1 MINDGCSLMD
11 SQQDLLAVK
20 WQEVKSQS
28 DSPLIRWSVLAIAV
42 IVIWVW
48 VVEPIQIWTKDLQ
61 DQVERNADKAAR
73 LLALE
78 KNADHWLTAQQEAR
92 LALAEA
98 EQVMFVSSS
107 NTQSQASIQSSL
119 LELAE
124 SRNLNLESRKL
135 IEAETM
141 QPIGTRLGIE
151 VGLRGELVDLLYFM
165 DDVSHHEKLFVI
177 DRWIIQIERN
187 KKAYARFTLA
197 GLRPGVI
204 EVQPD
209 G

>member
-1 MINDGCSLMD
+1 MD

-48 VVEPIQIWTKDLQ
+48 VVEPLQIWTKDLQ

-78 KNADHWLTAQQEAR
+78 KNADQWLTAQQEAR

-98 EQVMFVSSS
+98 EQVMFVSLS

-165 DDVSHHEKLFVI
+165 DDVSHSEKLFVI

-187 KKAYARFTLA
+187 KKAYARFTLS
-197 GLRPGVI
+197 GLRPGAI

>member
-1 MINDGCSLMD
+1 MD
-11 SQQDLLAVK
+11 IQQALLAGK
-20 WQEVKSQS
+20 WAEIKSQS
-28 DSPLIRWSVLAIAV
+28 DSPLVRWSVLAIAV

-48 VVEPIQIWTKDLQ
+48 VVEPLQIWTTDLQ
-61 DQVERNADKAAR
+61 AQVARNADKATR

-78 KNADHWLTAQQEAR
+78 KNVDHWLTAQQEAR
-92 LALAEA
+92 LALADA
-98 EQVMFVSSS
+98 KQAMFVSSS
-107 NTQSQASIQSSL
+107 NTQSQASIQSL
-119 LELAE
+119 LLALAE

-135 IEAETM
+135 IEAEVLP
-141 QPIGTRLGIE
+141 PIGTRLGIE
-151 VGLRGELVDLLYFM
+151 VGLRGELVDLLHFM
-165 DDVSHHEKLFVI
+165 DDVSRNEKLFVI
-177 DRWIIQIERN
+177 DRWLIQMERN

>member
-1 MINDGCSLMD
+1 MD
-11 SQQDLLAVK
+11 SRQNLLTVK

-28 DSPLIRWSVLAIAV
+28 DSSLIRWSVLAIAF

-48 VVEPIQIWTKDLQ
+48 VVEPLQTWTKDLQ
-61 DQVERNADKAAR
+61 GQVDRNADKAAR
-73 LLALE
+73 LLVLE
-78 KNADHWLTAQQEAR
+78 QNADRWLAAQQEAR

-98 EQVMFVSSS
+98 EQLMFVSSS

-124 SRNLNLESRKL
+124 SRNLSLESRKL

-141 QPIGTRLGIE
+141 QQIGTRLGIE

-165 DDVSHHEKLFVI
+165 DDVSRNEKLFVI

-187 KKAYARFTLA
+187 KKAYA
-197 GLRPGVI
+197 
-204 EVQPD
+204 
-209 G
+209 

>member
-1 MINDGCSLMD
+1 MD

-48 VVEPIQIWTKDLQ
+48 VVEPLQIWTKDLQ
-61 DQVERNADKAAR
+61 DQVERNAGKAAR

-78 KNADHWLTAQQEAR
+78 KNADQWLTAQQEAR

-98 EQVMFVSSS
+98 EQIMFVSLS

-165 DDVSHHEKLFVI
+165 DDVSHSEKLFVI

-197 GLRPGVI
+197 GLRPGAI

>member
-1 MINDGCSLMD
+1 MD

-28 DSPLIRWSVLAIAV
+28 DSPLIRWSVLGIAV

-48 VVEPIQIWTKDLQ
+48 VVEPLQIWTKDLQ

-78 KNADHWLTAQQEAR
+78 KNAGHWLTAQQEAR

-98 EQVMFVSSS
+98 EQDMFVSSS

-165 DDVSHHEKLFVI
+165 DDVSHSEKLFVI

-187 KKAYARFTLA
+187 KKAYARFTLS
-197 GLRPGVI
+197 GLRPGAI

>member
-1 MINDGCSLMD
+1 MD
-11 SQQDLLAVK
+11 IQQDLLAVK
-20 WQEVKSQS
+20 WTEIKSQS
-28 DSPLIRWSVLAIAV
+28 DSPVVRWSVLAIAV

-48 VVEPIQIWTKDLQ
+48 VVEPLQIWTTDLQ
-61 DQVERNADKAAR
+61 AQVTRNADKATR

-78 KNADHWLTAQQEAR
+78 KNVDHWLTAQQEAR
-92 LALAEA
+92 LALADA
-98 EQVMFVSSS
+98 KQAMFVSSS
-107 NTQSQASIQSSL
+107 NTQSQASIQSL
-119 LELAE
+119 LLALAE

-135 IEAETM
+135 IEAEVLP
-141 QPIGTRLGIE
+141 PIGTRLGIE
-151 VGLRGELVDLLYFM
+151 VGLRGELVDLLHFM
-165 DDVSHHEKLFVI
+165 DDVSRNEKLFVI
-177 DRWIIQIERN
+177 DRWLIQMERN

>member
-1 MINDGCSLMD
+1 MD

-48 VVEPIQIWTKDLQ
+48 VVEPLQIWTKDLQ

-78 KNADHWLTAQQEAR
+78 KNADQWLTAQQEAR

-98 EQVMFVSSS
+98 EQVMFVSLS

-135 IEAETM
+135 IEAETI

-151 VGLRGELVDLLYFM
+151 VGLRGELADLLYFM
-165 DDVSHHEKLFVI
+165 DDVSHSEKLFVI

-187 KKAYARFTLA
+187 KKAYARFTLS
-197 GLRPGVI
+197 GLRPGAI

>member
-1 MINDGCSLMD
+1 MD

-48 VVEPIQIWTKDLQ
+48 VVEPLQIWTKDLQ

-78 KNADHWLTAQQEAR
+78 KNADQWLTAQQEAR

-98 EQVMFVSSS
+98 EHIMFVSLS

-165 DDVSHHEKLFVI
+165 DDVSRSEKLFVI

-197 GLRPGVI
+197 GLRPGAI

>member
-1 MINDGCSLMD
+1 MD
-11 SQQDLLAVK
+11 IQQDLLAVK
-20 WQEVKSQS
+20 WTEIKSQS
-28 DSPLIRWSVLAIAV
+28 DSPVVRWSVLAIAV

-48 VVEPIQIWTKDLQ
+48 VVEPLQIWTTDLQ
-61 DQVERNADKAAR
+61 AQVARNADKATR

-78 KNADHWLTAQQEAR
+78 KNVDHWLTAQEEAR
-92 LALAEA
+92 LALADA
-98 EQVMFVSSS
+98 KQAMFVSSS
-107 NTQSQASIQSSL
+107 NTQSQASIQSL
-119 LELAE
+119 LLALAE

-135 IEAETM
+135 IEAEVLP
-141 QPIGTRLGIE
+141 PIGTRLGIE
-151 VGLRGELVDLLYFM
+151 VGLRGELVDLLHFM
-165 DDVSHHEKLFVI
+165 DDVSRNEKLFVI
-177 DRWIIQIERN
+177 DRWLIQMERN

>member
-1 MINDGCSLMD
+1 M
-11 SQQDLLAVK
+11 K
-20 WQEVKSQS
+20 WTEIKSQS
-28 DSPLIRWSVLAIAV
+28 DSPVVRWSVLAIAV

-48 VVEPIQIWTKDLQ
+48 VVEPLQIWTTDLQ
-61 DQVERNADKAAR
+61 AQVARNADKATR

-78 KNADHWLTAQQEAR
+78 KNVDHWLTAQQEAR
-92 LALAEA
+92 LALADA
-98 EQVMFVSSS
+98 KQAMFVSSS
-107 NTQSQASIQSSL
+107 NTQSQASIQSL
-119 LELAE
+119 LLALAE

-135 IEAETM
+135 IEAEVLP
-141 QPIGTRLGIE
+141 PIGTRLGIE
-151 VGLRGELVDLLYFM
+151 VGLRGELVDLLHFM
-165 DDVSHHEKLFVI
+165 DDVSRNEKLFVI
-177 DRWIIQIERN
+177 DRWLIQMERN

>member
-1 MINDGCSLMD
+1 MD

-48 VVEPIQIWTKDLQ
+48 VVEPLQIWTKDLQ

-78 KNADHWLTAQQEAR
+78 KNADQWLTAQQEAR

-98 EQVMFVSSS
+98 EQVMFVSLS

-165 DDVSHHEKLFVI
+165 DDVSHSEKLFVI

-197 GLRPGVI
+197 GLRPGAI

>member
-1 MINDGCSLMD
+1 MD
-11 SQQDLLAVK
+11 IQQDLLAVK
-20 WQEVKSQS
+20 WTEIKSQS
-28 DSPLIRWSVLAIAV
+28 DSPVVRWSVLAIAV

-48 VVEPIQIWTKDLQ
+48 VVEPLQIWTTDLQ
-61 DQVERNADKAAR
+61 AQVARNADKATR

-78 KNADHWLTAQQEAR
+78 KNVDHWLTAQQEAR
-92 LALAEA
+92 LALADA
-98 EQVMFVSSS
+98 KQAMFVSSS
-107 NTQSQASIQSSL
+107 NTQSQASIQSL
-119 LELAE
+119 LLALAE

-135 IEAETM
+135 IEAEVLP
-141 QPIGTRLGIE
+141 PIGTRLGIE
-151 VGLRGELVDLLYFM
+151 VGLRGELVDLLHFM
-165 DDVSHHEKLFVI
+165 DDVSRNEKLFVI
-177 DRWIIQIERN
+177 DRWLIQMDRN

>member
-1 MINDGCSLMD
+1 MD
-11 SQQDLLAVK
+11 IQQDLLAVK
-20 WQEVKSQS
+20 WTEIKSQS
-28 DSPLIRWSVLAIAV
+28 DSPVVRWSVLAIAV

-48 VVEPIQIWTKDLQ
+48 VVEPLQIWTTDLQ
-61 DQVERNADKAAR
+61 AQVARNADKATR

-78 KNADHWLTAQQEAR
+78 KNVDHWLTAQQEAR
-92 LALAEA
+92 LALADA
-98 EQVMFVSSS
+98 KQAMFVSSS
-107 NTQSQASIQSSL
+107 NTQSQASIQSL
-119 LELAE
+119 LLALAE

-135 IEAETM
+135 IEAEVLP
-141 QPIGTRLGIE
+141 PIGTRLGIE
-151 VGLRGELVDLLYFM
+151 VGLRGELVDLLHFM
-165 DDVSHHEKLFVI
+165 DDVSRNEKLFVI
-177 DRWIIQIERN
+177 DRWLIQMERN

>member
-1 MINDGCSLMD
+1 MD

-48 VVEPIQIWTKDLQ
+48 VVEPLQIWTKDLQ

-78 KNADHWLTAQQEAR
+78 KNADQWLTAQQEAR

-98 EQVMFVSSS
+98 EHIMFVSLS

-165 DDVSHHEKLFVI
+165 DDVSHSEKLFVI

-197 GLRPGVI
+197 GLRPGAI